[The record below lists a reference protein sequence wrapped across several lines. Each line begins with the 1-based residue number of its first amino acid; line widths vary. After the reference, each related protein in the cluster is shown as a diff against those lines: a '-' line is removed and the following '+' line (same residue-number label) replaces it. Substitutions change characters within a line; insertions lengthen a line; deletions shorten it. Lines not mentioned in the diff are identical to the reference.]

1 MLVLLDRDGV
11 LNEDRQDSVKAPE
24 ELVLIK
30 GSVEAV
36 ATLKRAGHFVVVVT
50 NQSVVGRGII
60 NHDTLDRIHEKLGLA
75 LSRAGGRLDDILVCP
90 DPPWAAS
97 ERRKPAPGML
107 NEAISRFAALP
118 TETVMIGDALRDL
131 QAAAAAGC
139 QRILVLSGKGR
150 KTLDAGLPDDV
161 QPVAVYDDLAAA
173 SDGLLSAQSSG
184 GSPTVQE

>member
-11 LNEDRQDSVKAPE
+11 LNKNREDSVKTPD

-36 ATLKRAGHFVVVVT
+36 AKLKRAGHFVVVVT

-60 NHDTLDRIHEKLGLA
+60 NRDTLDRIHEKLGLA
-75 LSRAGGRLDDILVCP
+75 ISRAGGRLDDILVCP

-107 NEAISRFAALP
+107 NEAISRFAGVVL
-118 TETVMIGDALRDL
+118 
-131 QAAAAAGC
+131 
-139 QRILVLSGKGR
+139 ILWG
-150 KTLDAGLPDDV
+150 
-161 QPVAVYDDLAAA
+161 VAVLV
-173 SDGLLSAQSSG
+173 SG
-184 GSPTVQE
+184 H

>member
-11 LNEDRQDSVKAPE
+11 LNEDREDSVKAPE
-24 ELVLIK
+24 ELVLIE
-30 GSVEAV
+30 GSLAAV
-36 ATLKRAGHFVVVVT
+36 AKLKRAGHIVVLVT

-60 NHDTLDRIHEKLGLA
+60 NRDTLDRIHEKLGLA

-107 NEAISRFAALP
+107 NEAISRFAARAE
-118 TETVMIGDALRDL
+118 ETVMIGDALRDL

-150 KTLDAGLPDDV
+150 KTLEAGLPDEV

-173 SDGLLSAQSSG
+173 GEALMTAQAKG
-184 GSPTVQE
+184 